1 MQTLREVAEEIC
13 PHRLEYYDPA
23 IKDMLDEIIR
33 NVWKDGFIAGA
44 RWKEENPVSAY
55 SVSDPESDSIELC
68 GLLWDTENLA
78 IGGYEKDGHH
88 YYSWQEAMNAAWSV
102 GKRLPTREEL
112 KALCDLGSTWDDEL
126 KGRWFGGNHDSDHKG
141 SLFLPIAGLS
151 SSKGLGYRTKMI
163 GTSTSGY
170 YWSSKQ
176 QLRGQPL
183 LPLGLRLPAELLQSR
198 QRLQRA
204 LRAGQRITDRL

>member
-55 SVSDPESDSIELC
+55 SASDPESDSIEIC

-88 YYSWQEAMNAAWSV
+88 YYTWHEAMEAARSV
-102 GKRLPTREEL
+102 GKRLPTREEWE
-112 KALCDLGSTWDDEL
+112 ALCDLGSTWDDER
-126 KGRWFGGNHDSDHKG
+126 KGRWFGGNHNSDHKG
-141 SLFLPIAGLS
+141 SLFLPAAGLRSNFSGELAYAS
-151 SSKGLGYRTKMI
+151 SY
-163 GTSTSGY
+163 GY
-170 YWSSKQ
+170 YWSSSPNYGGNHSAGY
-176 QLRGQPL
+176 LHFYSGSVYPL
-183 LPLGLRLPAELLQSR
+183 NSNY
-198 QRLQRA
+198 RA
-204 LRAGQRITDRL
+204 YGFSVRCVRDK

>member
-1 MQTLREVAEEIC
+1 MKTLREVAEEIC

-33 NVWKDGFIAGA
+33 NVWKDGFITGA
-44 RWKEENPVSAY
+44 QWREDNPVAADSA
-55 SVSDPESDSIELC
+55 SDPESDSIELC

-78 IGGYEKDGHH
+78 IGGYEKDGRH
-88 YYSWQEAMNAAWSV
+88 YYTWDEAMEAARSV
-102 GKRLPTREEL
+102 GKRLPTQYEWV
-112 KALCDLGSTWDDEL
+112 ALCDLGSTWDDDL

-170 YWSSKQ
+170 YWSSSPGYGSSNYAVN
-176 QLRGQPL
+176 LYFRSGFVYPL
-183 LPLGLRLPAELLQSR
+183 NYFN
-198 QRLQRA
+198 RA
-204 LRAGQRITDRL
+204 NGFSVRCVRDK